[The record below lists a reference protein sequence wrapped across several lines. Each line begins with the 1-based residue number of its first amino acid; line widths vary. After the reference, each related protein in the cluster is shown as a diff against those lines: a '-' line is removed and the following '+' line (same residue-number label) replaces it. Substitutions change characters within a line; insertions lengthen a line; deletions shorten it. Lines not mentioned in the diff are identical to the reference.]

1 MPAQSATVRFAHI
14 QVYCDPH
21 KPLEEYVKLG
31 QKLNDF
37 SRPVGLD
44 RAAGRAAWLEL
55 EKKHGNPCT
64 GASDPETWKGFAQD
78 PVGQQIVGLGWRV
91 TGVHSG
97 ASTKSMLVSSSDPQ
111 GVKFVFTA
119 HNEFKMR
126 DLKGEESPSKKQK
139 VDPEP
144 FAHFDMANLVRF
156 SNNQSGRQGVA
167 VLAFQVAKGDIDAIQ
182 KSYTEGHP
190 NLLTPQ
196 GPLAYADGTRILEVY
211 AYYQGLTGKDS
222 PDVGTILRFIE
233 QPEGAGGGFVLPGI
247 EPVDATFDG
256 ASLPVYYD
264 HWVSNVLNRD
274 RFLTTLEETLG
285 FSTKVNFNAG
295 VVAAGEAQIE
305 STVTGNT
312 SVNKFDAEAEA
323 LVDQSQVYLPTN
335 NALSEVGH
343 VSIYL
348 REIGQGIQH
357 IACRVSNLVAHIQR
371 CNDNRMMTGAG
382 LNFLM
387 IPKSYYGML
396 DGKRLARDAGLDLAA
411 AEECIAA
418 CKSAGFV
425 SAGNIVDLDTT
436 RARVRAA
443 AVPESAVEHVMRAR
457 YNNLHAMLRDH
468 FTEEEYVQ
476 IARNN
481 VLIDIQGEDI
491 LLQIFTQK
499 VLQAEANHEA
509 PFWEFIQRSCKQ
521 KGEKVVFRPGC
532 GGFGIRNFLT
542 LFLSIEV
549 SKAAGALAEAESKGD
564 AKGASYASKMVAAFT
579 AQLEESNPI
588 LTDISDAMTAA
599 GLAEEAGDMES
610 NAKWNEK
617 KVEGNTKLQD
627 VSSKYNEIMKKLR
640 QEAA

>member
-1 MPAQSATVRFAHI
+1 MSAQAATVRFAHI

-21 KPLEEYVKLG
+21 KSLEEYVKLG
-31 QKLNDF
+31 EKMNNF
-37 SRPVGLD
+37 SRPAGLD

-55 EKKHGNPCT
+55 GKKHGDPCT
-64 GASDPETWKGFAQD
+64 GASDPETWKPSAQD
-78 PVGQQIVGLGWRV
+78 PVEQQIAGLGWRV
-91 TGVHSG
+91 TGAHRG
-97 ASTKSMLVSSSDPQ
+97 ASTTSLLVSSSDPQ

-119 HNEFKMR
+119 HNEFKMSE
-126 DLKGEESPSKKQK
+126 LKGEEAPKRQK
-139 VDPEP
+139 IEPEP

-156 SNNQSGRQGVA
+156 SNNQAGRQGVA
-167 VLAFQVAKGDIDAIQ
+167 VLAFQVGRGDIDAIQ
-182 KSYTEGHP
+182 TSYGQKHP
-190 NLLTPQ
+190 KLLTPG
-196 GPLAYADGTRILEVY
+196 GPHAYADGTRILEVY
-211 AYYQGLTGKDS
+211 AYYQGLTGMDS
-222 PDVGTILRFIE
+222 PDVGTLLRFIE
-233 QPEGAGGGFVLPGI
+233 QPEGVGCGFVLPGI
-247 EPVDATFDG
+247 EPVKATFDG
-256 ASLPVYYD
+256 TSLPVYFD

-357 IACRVSNLVAHIQR
+357 IASRVNNLVVHIQR

-396 DGKRLARDAGLDLAA
+396 DVKRLAREARLDLAA
-411 AEECIAA
+411 AEECIAS

-425 SAGNIVDLDTT
+425 DARNIVDLDTT
-436 RARVRAA
+436 RDQVRAA
-443 AVPESAVEHVMRAR
+443 GVPECAVEHVMLAR
-457 YNNLHAMLRDH
+457 YSNLHAMLHNH
-468 FTEEEYVQ
+468 FTEEEYLQ

-481 VLIDIQGEDI
+481 VLVDIQGEDI

-521 KGEKVVFRPGC
+521 KGEKLAFRPGC

-549 SKAAGALAEAESKGD
+549 SKAASALAEAESKGD
-564 AKGASYASKMVAAFT
+564 ARGSAYARKMVDAFT
-579 AQLEESNPI
+579 AQLEESNPV
-588 LTDISDAMTAA
+588 LTGISDAMTAA
-599 GLAEEAGDMES
+599 ALAEEARDMEAQ
-610 NAKWNEK
+610 AKWNEK
-617 KVEGNTKLQD
+617 KVEGNAKLQE
-627 VSSKYNEIMKKLR
+627 VSSKYNAIMKKLR
-640 QEAA
+640 EEA